1 MEALLMLCIG
11 TALDNPINEARYY
24 AYNEAVSCAGAK
36 VSCTKGVPNMF
47 DTSKVGQSFSPFTIE
62 VERGKIRELALAIG
76 DDNPIYQSKE
86 AAQAA
91 GYPDVPLYPTSP
103 TIFSFWGN
111 TQMISQLSSLGM
123 NLMRVLHG
131 EEEYE
136 YLAPIYPGDTLTG
149 VMRLVDARSRRTQGV
164 TLDVL
169 TIEIDYTNQH
179 DELVLKARQLMMV
192 RE

>member
-1 MEALLMLCIG
+1 
-11 TALDNPINEARYY
+11 
-24 AYNEAVSCAGAK
+24 
-36 VSCTKGVPNMF
+36 MF
-47 DTSKVGQSFSPFTIE
+47 DKSKIGQSFPPFTFE

-76 DDNPIYQSKE
+76 DDNPIYQSKG

-103 TIFSFWGN
+103 TTFIFWGN
-111 TQMISQLSSLGM
+111 KQMVSQLSSLGI

-136 YLAPIYPGDTLTG
+136 YLAPIYSGDMLTG
-149 VMRLVDARSRRTQGV
+149 VMKLVDAKSRQTQGA
-164 TLDVL
+164 TLDIL
-169 TIEIDYTNQH
+169 TLQIDYTNQH
-179 DELVLKARQLMMV
+179 DTLVLKARQVAIV

>member
-1 MEALLMLCIG
+1 
-11 TALDNPINEARYY
+11 
-24 AYNEAVSCAGAK
+24 
-36 VSCTKGVPNMF
+36 MF
-47 DTSKVGQSFSPFTIE
+47 DKSKVGQSFSPFTIE

-91 GYPDVPLYPTSP
+91 GYPDVPIYPTSP
-103 TIFSFWGN
+103 TVFSFWGSAH
-111 TQMISQLSSLGM
+111 MVDQLASLGI

-136 YLAPIYPGDTLTG
+136 YLAPIYPGDILTG
-149 VMRLVDARSRRTQGV
+149 VMRLVDARSRQTQGA

-179 DELVLKARQLMMV
+179 DKLACKARQVLIV

>member
-1 MEALLMLCIG
+1 
-11 TALDNPINEARYY
+11 
-24 AYNEAVSCAGAK
+24 
-36 VSCTKGVPNMF
+36 MF
-47 DTSKVGQSFSPFTIE
+47 DKSKIGQSFPPFTIE

-76 DDNPIYQSKE
+76 DDNPIYQSRA

-103 TIFSFWGN
+103 TTFSFWGN
-111 TQMISQLSSLGM
+111 TQMVAQFVSLGI
-123 NLMRVLHG
+123 NVMRILHS

-149 VMRLVDARSRRTQGV
+149 VMTIVDGKTRQSSSGSM
-164 TLDVL
+164 DIL
-169 TIEIDYTNQH
+169 TVEIRYTNQH
-179 DELVLKARQLMMV
+179 NQPVLKARQVAIV

>member
-1 MEALLMLCIG
+1 
-11 TALDNPINEARYY
+11 
-24 AYNEAVSCAGAK
+24 
-36 VSCTKGVPNMF
+36 MF
-47 DTSKVGQSFSPFTIE
+47 DKSKVGQSFSPFTIE

-103 TIFSFWGN
+103 TAFAFWGN
-111 TQMISQLSSLGM
+111 KHMASQLSSLGID
-123 NLMRVLHG
+123 LMRILHR

-149 VMRLVDARSRRTQGV
+149 VMRLVDAKTRQNQGS
-164 TLDVL
+164 TLDIL

-179 DELVLKARQLMMV
+179 DVLVLKARQV
-192 RE
+192 VIV

>member
-1 MEALLMLCIG
+1 
-11 TALDNPINEARYY
+11 
-24 AYNEAVSCAGAK
+24 
-36 VSCTKGVPNMF
+36 MF
-47 DTSKVGQSFSPFTIE
+47 DKSKVGQSFSPFTFE

-91 GYPDVPLYPTSP
+91 GYPDVPIYPTSP
-103 TIFSFWGN
+103 TTFAFWGN
-111 TQMISQLSSLGM
+111 RQMVGQLSSLGI

-149 VMRLVDARSRRTQGV
+149 VMKLVDAKTRQTQGA
-164 TLDVL
+164 TLDIL

-179 DELVLKARQLMMV
+179 NALVLKAHQVAIV